1 MGYEYGAKLPISH
14 NILILLNKICGK
26 IGQLNNIYGKSGH
39 KQA

>member
-1 MGYEYGAKLPISH
+1 MGHVAKVDIGY

-26 IGQLNNIYGKSGH
+26 IGQLNNVYGKSGH